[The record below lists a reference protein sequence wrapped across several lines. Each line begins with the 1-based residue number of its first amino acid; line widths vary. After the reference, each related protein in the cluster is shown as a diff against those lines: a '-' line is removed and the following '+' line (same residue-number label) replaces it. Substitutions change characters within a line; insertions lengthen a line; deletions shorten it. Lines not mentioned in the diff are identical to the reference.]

1 MSSIFGEII
10 DVEDVVST
18 QAYNSRRG
26 LKKVL
31 KALRDECPTCN
42 HPRMGYREIAR
53 YISYATGIK
62 INENSVSYYC
72 KEED

>member
-26 LKKVL
+26 LKKVM

-42 HPRMGYREIAR
+42 HPRMGYR
-53 YISYATGIK
+53 
-62 INENSVSYYC
+62 
-72 KEED
+72 